1 LIPSHSPRFTES
13 NASRTTAAS
22 CQKTARFCHTNG
34 KEERMSS
41 RASNGMKRKV
51 EQIIKLKKK
60 IGLPIGDVWNYR
72 ESDADKVIC
81 LLKNYARKI

>member
-1 LIPSHSPRFTES
+1 
-13 NASRTTAAS
+13 
-22 CQKTARFCHTNG
+22 
-34 KEERMSS
+34 MSS
-41 RASNGMKRKV
+41 RASSGIRRKI
-51 EQIIKLKKK
+51 ELIIKLKQK

>member
-1 LIPSHSPRFTES
+1 MIPSHSPRFTES
-13 NASRTTAAS
+13 SASRTTAVS
-22 CQKTARFCHTNG
+22 LRKTARFYHTNG
-34 KEERMSS
+34 KEESMSS
-41 RASNGMKRKV
+41 RASNAKKKI
-51 EQIIKLKKK
+51 ELIIKLKQK

>member
-1 LIPSHSPRFTES
+1 
-13 NASRTTAAS
+13 
-22 CQKTARFCHTNG
+22 
-34 KEERMSS
+34 MSS

>member
-1 LIPSHSPRFTES
+1 MIPYHSPRFTES
-13 NASRTTAAS
+13 SASRTTAVS
-22 CQKTARFCHTNG
+22 SQKTARFWHTNG

-41 RASNGMKRKV
+41 RASSGIRRKI
-51 EQIIKLKKK
+51 ELIIKLKKK